1 MNFPKL
7 GASQLSPGQ
16 LPAAASPP
24 LECARLPQRDKLGA
38 KASAPQHLET
48 CKERV
53 QAQLLRRVALGP
65 GPTQYLVWPFSLYCQ
80 GRNWALRSSNSGWKS
95 AAAQLYQT
103 PNFPE
108 FPWLSDP
115 TPSSQASAASPGSG
129 SGAPVSEVAG
139 AARAQEPPP
148 GAERAQVAGVVPPS
162 LPQPTLA
169 RPPRSSLRPSSPG
182 SSIRP
187 WCAAP
192 GDLLGLNGHPLPS
205 TGLRSSSASGPG

>member
-1 MNFPKL
+1 MQQAHHSNV
-7 GASQLSPGQ
+7 PGYHSETNWEPRPRR
-16 LPAAASPP
+16 LNT
-24 LECARLPQRDKLGA
+24 LRHARKGFRP
-38 KASAPQHLET
+38 S
-48 CKERV
+48 CS
-53 QAQLLRRVALGP
+53 RRVALGP

-80 GRNWALRSSNSGWKS
+80 GRNWALRLSSSRWKS

-115 TPSSQASAASPGSG
+115 TPSSEASAASPG

-187 WCAAP
+187 WCAAC

-205 TGLRSSSASGPG
+205 TGLRRSSASGPG